1 MSVLTNGPEAL
12 AAVAALSAPKTRSV
26 RSGRPAAGG
35 RILLAAD
42 ESSLD
47 ALVDMVATLSESA
60 RGQVFVEVA
69 SADDIVLLSTPELV
83 TVAWLTRESRSGNPG
98 TSRRCAHGQAL
109 ERAVTA
115 WVSEMRTGDVER
127 DGGELTVWV
136 EGSGSRVYELRQ
148 SLIETLG
155 RTSGTSTD
163 STSELAR

>member
-12 AAVAALSAPKTRSV
+12 AAVAALSAPKTVSV

-42 ESSLD
+42 ETSLD
-47 ALVDMVATLSESA
+47 ALVVMIGTLSDSA

-69 SADDIVLLSTPELV
+69 SADEITLLQTPDLV

-115 WVSEMRTGDVER
+115 WVSEMCTGDAER
-127 DGGELTVWV
+127 DGGELTAWV
-136 EGSGSRVYELRQ
+136 EGSGTRIYELRQ
-148 SLIETLG
+148 TLIETLG
-155 RTSGTSTD
+155 ASAP
-163 STSELAR
+163 SESSHAA

>member
-26 RSGRPAAGG
+26 RSGRPVAGG

-47 ALVDMVATLSESA
+47 ALVNMIATLSDST
-60 RGQVFVEVA
+60 RGQVFIEVA
-69 SADDIVLLSTPELV
+69 SADDIVLLQTPELV
-83 TVAWLTRESRSGNPG
+83 TVAWLARESRSGNPG

-115 WVSEMRTGDVER
+115 WVSEMCTGDAER

-136 EGSGSRVYELRQ
+136 EGSGTRIYELRQ
-148 SLIETLG
+148 NLIETLG
-155 RTSGTSTD
+155 SSSGSSAD
-163 STSELAR
+163 STSEFAR